1 MAIPNLANVSSIYAK
16 THQVALTTTTTTALL
31 TNSASSDDCY
41 KINSIVI
48 ANIDGTNSATV
59 TMGIVK
65 SGGSLISFATT
76 IAVPADATLVLVDKN
91 WGLYLEEGDVIQ
103 GGASAA
109 SDLTCTISYE
119 ILDDA

>member
-1 MAIPNLANVSSIYAK
+1 MTIPNIVNESSIYAK
-16 THQVALTTTTTTALL
+16 THQVALDTTTTTALL

-41 KINSIVI
+41 KINSIVV

-65 SGGSLISFATT
+65 SGGSLKSFAST

-91 WGLYLEEGDVIQ
+91 WGLYLEEGDALQ

-109 SDLTCTISYE
+109 GDLTCTISYE

>member
-1 MAIPNLANVSSIYAK
+1 MANPNIVSVSSIYGK
-16 THQVALTTTTTTALL
+16 THQVALDTTVTTDIL
-31 TNSASSDDCY
+31 TCASNKLY

-65 SGGSLISFATT
+65 SGGSLKSFAST

-103 GGASAA
+103 GGASADN
-109 SDLTCTISYE
+109 DLMCTISYE

>member
-1 MAIPNLANVSSIYAK
+1 MANPNIVSVSSIYGK
-16 THQVALTTTTTTALL
+16 THQVALGTTTTTALL
-31 TNSASSDDCY
+31 TCAADKLY

-65 SGGSLISFATT
+65 DSGSLISFATT

-91 WGLYLEEGDVIQ
+91 WGLYLEDGDAIQ
-103 GGASAA
+103 GGASAT